1 MTRVKILKH
10 KELGLL
16 ERDINEFIINLENES
31 YTHGGNDY
39 NINNVQLL
47 SDSSVP
53 QYIAVIIYS
62 HKESFR

>member
-16 ERDINEFIINLENES
+16 ERDINEFIINLENEA

-53 QYIAVIIYS
+53 QHIAVIIYS
-62 HKESFR
+62 LKESFR